1 MYDVVVVGGGPAGL
15 AAASESSKLGLSTLL
30 LDENSRLGGILPQC
44 IHPGFGLHCL
54 GEDLTGPEF
63 AHRLIAEAREGGAEV
78 RTQAH
83 VTSVGMR
90 SDLVKEVVYA
100 SPRGTEVVEARAVI
114 YAAGA
119 RERHRFEIG
128 IAGDRVAG
136 VYTAGEAQALMDLH
150 GIMPGRRVVIVGSGD
165 VGLIM
170 ARRFALEGAE
180 VLGVVEMLPYPG
192 GLARNLMIL
201 RDFDIPLYLSH
212 KVTEVRGRGRVER
225 VKVVRVDDELRE
237 TDESFWIECDTLLIS
252 AGLIP
257 RVKVLRRAGVVMDP
271 ATGGPVVNDRLET
284 TLPGVF
290 VAGNSLIIND
300 LVDYAVEQGRTAAR
314 GAEEFVREGG
324 IPTRRWIRVKRDGN
338 VGFVVPHMLAGDRD
352 VWLYA
357 RVSRPVEDALVEV
370 PEIGLRRKVPV
381 LKPSEMLRLRV
392 GAGVEGERITLV
404 IV

>member
-15 AAASESSKLGLSTLL
+15 AAASESSRLGLRTLL

-63 AHRLIAEAREGGAEV
+63 AHRLIAEVREGGAEV
-78 RTQAH
+78 RTRAH
-83 VTSVGMR
+83 VTSIGMR

-150 GIMPGRRVVIVGSGD
+150 GVMPGRRVVIVGSGD

-257 RVKVLRRAGVVMDP
+257 RVKVLKRAGVVTDP

-290 VAGNSLIIND
+290 AAGNSLIIND

-324 IPTRRWIRVKRDGN
+324 IPTRRWIRVRREGN
-338 VGFVVPHMLAGDRD
+338 VRFVVPHMLGGDRD
-352 VWLYA
+352 AWLYA

-381 LKPSEMLRLRV
+381 LKPSEMLRLRI

-404 IV
+404 IG

>member
-15 AAASESSKLGLSTLL
+15 AAASESSRLGLRTLL

-63 AHRLIAEAREGGAEV
+63 AHRLIAEVREGGAEV

-136 VYTAGEAQALMDLH
+136 VYTAGEAQAMMDLH
-150 GIMPGRRVVIVGSGD
+150 GVMPGRRVVIVGSGD

-257 RVKVLRRAGVVMDP
+257 RVKVLKRAGVVMDS

-381 LKPSEMLRLRV
+381 LKPSEMLRLRI
-392 GAGVEGERITLV
+392 GAGLEGERITLV
-404 IV
+404 IG

>member
-30 LDENSRLGGILPQC
+30 LDENSKLGGILPQC

-63 AHRLIAEAREGGAEV
+63 AHRLIAEVREGGAEV

-150 GIMPGRRVVIVGSGD
+150 GVMPGRRVVIVGSGD

-257 RVKVLRRAGVVMDP
+257 RVKVLKRAGVVMDS